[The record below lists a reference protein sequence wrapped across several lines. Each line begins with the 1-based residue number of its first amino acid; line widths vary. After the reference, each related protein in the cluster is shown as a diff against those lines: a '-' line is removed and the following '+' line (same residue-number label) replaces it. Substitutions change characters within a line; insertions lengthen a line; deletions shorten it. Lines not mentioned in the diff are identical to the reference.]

1 MESVHIV
8 PVGLFEMA
16 EYLYL
21 MMIGIRECE
30 TATVHVADY

>member
-1 MESVHIV
+1 MHIV

-16 EYLYL
+16 EYLMAL